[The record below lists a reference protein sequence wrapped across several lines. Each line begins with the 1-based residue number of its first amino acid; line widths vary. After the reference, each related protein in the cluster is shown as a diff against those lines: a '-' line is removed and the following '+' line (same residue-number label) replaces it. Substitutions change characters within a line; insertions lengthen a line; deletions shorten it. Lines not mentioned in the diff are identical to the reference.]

1 MKDGQNT
8 AHWIIAV
15 GLTLAV
21 IMDAFNGTV
30 FTISRPQ
37 IMGSLRVTADEA
49 SWANLAYLIAKAAG
63 LPTAAWIVD
72 RFGERRSLFW
82 SVTII
87 VAGSLLC
94 TLAIGMPLFVG
105 ARIFHGAA
113 GAVLL
118 VAAQTILLRLFPP
131 ASQALVQALYAVG
144 VMMAP
149 TTFAP
154 AVQGWLTDSFSW
166 NWVFWLNAGL
176 TPVVLLCLLPYRK
189 RLPNTVQL
197 RRPFDGFGFC
207 LFLLAMAALIYV
219 LLEGS
224 RWNWFD
230 DDRITLFSGIGIGA
244 GIVFVVWRVI
254 DARARLIERT
264 IFSNTQF
271 TFGFT
276 VSFVAG
282 FVLSGS
288 AFLIPAFAL
297 GVLALP
303 AMDTGLLLLPSSA
316 AVGAGLLIAG
326 ALITWKK
333 INPLLFTPLGI
344 VLVMTAM
351 WMLSGS
357 SSESGAQDLWPSLL
371 VRGLGL
377 GFLFISI
384 TVFTLTRLDADH
396 IASGVGLF
404 NFGRQMGG
412 VIGISFL
419 STYLDHQTALNRR
432 VLIKNIDLTNLS
444 FQQYQET
451 LSTALTVRGLNPE
464 LAMQGAL
471 AVIQKH
477 IMIQAAVLSFNEAF
491 FSLVLLF
498 LVAAPLVMAFKG
510 VQKLFGRR
518 R

>member
-1 MKDGQNT
+1 G
-8 AHWIIAV
+8 
-15 GLTLAV
+15 
-21 IMDAFNGTV
+21 
-30 FTISRPQ
+30 
-37 IMGSLRVTADEA
+37 
-49 SWANLAYLIAKAAG
+49 YLIAKAAG

-82 SVTII
+82 SVTI
-87 VAGSLLC
+87 VAAGSLLC
-94 TLAIGMPLFVG
+94 ALTASLPLFVG
-105 ARIFHGAA
+105 ARILHGAA

-131 ASQALVQALYAVG
+131 TSQGLVQALYAVG
-144 VMMAP
+144 AMMAP

-154 AVQGWLTDSFSW
+154 AVEGWLTDSFSW
-166 NWVFWLNAGL
+166 AWVFWLNAGL
-176 TPVVLLCLLPYRK
+176 APVVFTCLLPCRDW
-189 RLPNTVQL
+189 LPNSAQL
-197 RRPFDGFGFC
+197 RRPFDGVGFC
-207 LFLLAMAALIYV
+207 LFLLAMVALIYV

-230 DDRITLFSGIGIGA
+230 DACITLFSVIGVGA
-244 GIVFVVWRVI
+244 GIAFVAWRVI
-254 DARARLIERT
+254 DTRSRLIERK
-264 IFSNTQF
+264 IFTDPQF
-271 TFGFT
+271 TFGFV

-297 GVLALP
+297 KVLALP
-303 AMDTGLLLLPSSA
+303 AMDAGLLLLPSSA
-316 AVGAGLLIAG
+316 AVGAGLVIAG
-326 ALITWKK
+326 TLITWKK
-333 INPLLFTPLGI
+333 LNPLLFTPLGI

-357 SSESGAQDLWPSLL
+357 TSESGAEDLWPSLL

-384 TVFTLTRLDADH
+384 TIFTLTRLDVDH
-396 IASGVGLF
+396 VASGVGLF

-419 STYLDHQTALNRR
+419 STYLDRQTALNRR
-432 VLIKNIDLTNLS
+432 VLIENMDLASLP

-451 LSTALTVRGLNPE
+451 LSTALTGRGIEPE
-464 LAMQGAL
+464 SAMQGAL
-471 AVIQKH
+471 AVIQKN
-477 IMIQAAVLSFNEAF
+477 ILLQAAVLSFNEAF

-510 VQKLFGRR
+510 VQKLMGRHR
-518 R
+518 